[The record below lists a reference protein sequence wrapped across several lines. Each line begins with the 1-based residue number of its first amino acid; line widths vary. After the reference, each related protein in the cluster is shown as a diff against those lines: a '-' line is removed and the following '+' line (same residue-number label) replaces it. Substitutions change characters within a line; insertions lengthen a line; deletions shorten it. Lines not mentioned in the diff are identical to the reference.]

1 MRYVGSSMAFLS
13 NIVFPMIY
21 QIIFS
26 YFLILS
32 VGTQSSAALV
42 IIATTLVGTPLM
54 ALDNHRR
61 LQLARRSSESWLSIR
76 PLFSAMLL
84 PLAQTGLLAVLYK

>member
-1 MRYVGSSMAFLS
+1 MAFLS

-21 QIIFS
+21 QLIFS

-32 VGTQSSAALV
+32 VGPHSSAALV

-61 LQLARRSSESWLSIR
+61 LHGNRRSSESWVSIR
-76 PLFSAMLL
+76 PLLTAMLL
-84 PLAQTGLLAVLYK
+84 PMAQTCVLATIY